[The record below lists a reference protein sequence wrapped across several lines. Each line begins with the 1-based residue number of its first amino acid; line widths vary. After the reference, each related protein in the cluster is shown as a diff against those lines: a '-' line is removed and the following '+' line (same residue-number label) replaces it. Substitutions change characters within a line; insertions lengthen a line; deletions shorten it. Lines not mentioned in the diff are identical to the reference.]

1 MTDVLVIDDAAT
13 VRSYHRAV
21 LERAG
26 LSVDEATNG
35 YEALERALRRPYPIY
50 ICDVVMP
57 QMDGYTFT
65 RALRAERSGRDA
77 RVVLVSSQGSPRAR
91 ELGLGAGA
99 ALYLVKPVPAD
110 TLLAHVRL
118 LLGRAA

>member
-26 LSVDEATNG
+26 LSVDEAANG
-35 YEALERALRRPYPIY
+35 YEALERALRSPYRLY
-50 ICDVVMP
+50 LCDVVMP

-65 RALRAERSGRDA
+65 RALRAERGGRDA
-77 RVVLVSSQGSPRAR
+77 RVVLVSSQGTPRAI

-99 ALYLVKPVPAD
+99 SLYLVKPVATD
-110 TLLAHVRL
+110 TLIAHVRL
-118 LLGRAA
+118 LLGRAS

>member
-13 VRSYHRAV
+13 VRGYHRAL

-35 YEALERALRRPYPIY
+35 YEALERAMRCPYQIY

-57 QMDGYTFT
+57 RMDGYTFT
-65 RALRAERSGRDA
+65 RALRAERGTRDA
-77 RVVLVSSQGSPRAR
+77 RVVLVSSQATPRAR